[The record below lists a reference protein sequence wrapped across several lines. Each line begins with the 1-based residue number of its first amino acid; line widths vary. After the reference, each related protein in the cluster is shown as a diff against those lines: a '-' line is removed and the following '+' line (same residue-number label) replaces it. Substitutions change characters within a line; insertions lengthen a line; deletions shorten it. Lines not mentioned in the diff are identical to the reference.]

1 MDLGLKGR
9 VAAIMGGSAGIGK
22 AIAAGLAAEGANL
35 VLMARD
41 EDNLKSAA
49 KEITDQWPVEVLT
62 QAADNTKSETI
73 DAAAAAAAERFGTVN
88 ILVNNAGHRMRRMDR
103 QILWEDEDWLSD
115 VDAKTIGML
124 RTIRAFLPHLAT
136 DGSGRIV
143 NISGLAGWVVWEGAM
158 THGLNNAAMQ
168 HVGTYLASDLAE
180 AKITV
185 NTVVPGFVGVEWRRE
200 LAKTIADKSSTT
212 VDEYLDGYIKAKGI
226 LAGRWGEP
234 EEIADLTVFLASDR
248 AAYINGASVVIDGGM
263 SVNLR

>member
-41 EDNLKSAA
+41 PDNLKGAA

-62 QAADNTKSETI
+62 QPADNTKADTV

-103 QILWEDEDWLSD
+103 QILWDDEDWLSD
-115 VDAKTIGML
+115 IDAKTIGML
-124 RTIRAFLPHLAT
+124 RAVRAFLPHMAT
-136 DGSGRIV
+136 DGSGRII
-143 NISGLAGWVVWEGAM
+143 NIGGMAGWIVWESAM
-158 THGLNNAAMQ
+158 THGLNNAAME
-168 HVGTYLASDLAE
+168 HVGHYLARDLADSR
-180 AKITV
+180 ITV
-185 NTVVPGFVGVEWRRE
+185 NTVVPGFVGVEWRRD
-200 LAKTIADKSSTT
+200 LAKVIAEKNNVT
-212 VDEYLDGYIKAKGI
+212 VEEYLDGYAKGKGI

-234 EEIADLTVFLASDR
+234 EEVADVAVFLASAR
-248 AAYINGASVVIDGGM
+248 AAYINGTSIVIDGGI
-263 SVNLR
+263 SVNAR

>member
-41 EDNLKSAA
+41 ADNLNAA
-49 KEITDQWPVEVLT
+49 AEEITEQWPVEVLT
-62 QAADNTKSETI
+62 QVADNAKSDTI
-73 DAAAAAAAERFGTVN
+73 DAAAAATAERFGTVN

-115 VDAKTIGML
+115 VDVKTIGML

-136 DGSGRIV
+136 DGSGRVI
-143 NISGLAGWVVWEGAM
+143 NMGGLAGWVVWEGAM

-168 HVGTYLASDLAE
+168 HVGKYLASDLAS

-185 NTVVPGFVGVEWRRE
+185 NTVVPGFVGVEWRRD
-200 LAKTIADKSSTT
+200 LAKIIADKGSMT
-212 VDEYLDGYIKAKGI
+212 VDEYLDGYVKDKGI
-226 LAGRWGEP
+226 LAGRWAEP
-234 EEIADLTVFLASDR
+234 EEVADLAVFLASDR
-248 AAYINGASVVIDGGM
+248 ASYINGASIVIDGGM

>member
-22 AIAAGLAAEGANL
+22 AAAAGLAAEGANL

-41 EDNLKSAA
+41 EDNLKGAA
-49 KEITDQWPVEVLT
+49 KEITDQWPVEVLI
-62 QAADNTKSETI
+62 QAADATDSQAVN
-73 DAAAAAAAERFGTVN
+73 AAAAAAAERFGTVN
-88 ILVNNAGHRMRRMDR
+88 ILINSAGHRMRRLDR

-115 VDAKTIGML
+115 VDVKTIGML

-136 DGSGRIV
+136 DGSGRVI
-143 NISGLAGWVVWEGAM
+143 NIGGLAGWVVWESAM

-168 HVGTYLASDLAE
+168 HVGHYLAADLAE

-200 LAKTIADKSSTT
+200 LAKMIADKSSVS
-212 VDEYLDGYIKAKGI
+212 VDEYLDGYVKGKGI
-226 LAGRWGEP
+226 LAGRWAEP
-234 EEIADLTVFLASDR
+234 EEVADLTVFLASER
-248 AAYINGASVVIDGGM
+248 AAYINGASIVIDGGM